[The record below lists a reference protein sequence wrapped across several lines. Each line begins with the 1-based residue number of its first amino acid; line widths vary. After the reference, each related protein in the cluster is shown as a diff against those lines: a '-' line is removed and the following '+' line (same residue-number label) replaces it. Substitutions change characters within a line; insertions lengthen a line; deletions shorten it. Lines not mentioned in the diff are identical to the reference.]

1 MAEKQ
6 HVPSIIV
13 TRGLPG
19 SGKTSWCL
27 TYLSLFP
34 KSVRVSRDD
43 LRKGLFNKSGRL
55 SREEENLITK
65 AEDALVIAG
74 LADGND
80 VLVDA
85 TNLPARA
92 VKRFAKLGPVH
103 QQIFN
108 TPPEECIARQAGRD
122 RKVPAEVINGMAARF
137 MQKGR
142 IPEAVIDNVKPV
154 AVRKYEPNT
163 ELPDALWI
171 DVDGTLANHHG
182 IRDPHDTSRYVH
194 DTLHEDVADLVGS
207 LAADGYSIVICSG
220 RSDEFRDV
228 TETWLNDNGIRY
240 DELYMRAEGDDRR
253 DDVVKLELL
262 FGKDGQP
269 GIADKYNIVGAFD
282 DRYCLFSAFRAAG
295 VRVYQ
300 VAPGAF

>member
-43 LRKGLFNKSGRL
+43 LRKSLFNKSGRL

-108 TPPEECIARQAGRD
+108 TPPEECILRQAGRD

-142 IPEAVIDNVKPV
+142 IPEVVIDDAKP
-154 AVRKYEPNT
+154 AKVRKYEPNT
-163 ELPDALWI
+163 ELPDAYWVDI
-171 DVDGTLANHHG
+171 DGTLANHHG
-182 IRDPHDTSRYVH
+182 VRDPYDTSRYEYDSV
-194 DTLHEDVADLVGS
+194 HEDVAELIYHLRDVGY
-207 LAADGYSIVICSG
+207 GIVLCSG
-220 RSDEFRDV
+220 RSDEFRQV
-228 TETWLNDNGIRY
+228 TEQWLYGNGIRY

-282 DRYCLFSAFRAAG
+282 DRDRVVNALRAAG

>member
-13 TRGLPG
+13 LRGLPG
-19 SGKTSWCL
+19 SSKTTWAL
-27 TYLSLFP
+27 EYLRLFP

-43 LRKGLFNKSGRL
+43 LRKSLFNKSGRL

-108 TPPEECIARQAGRD
+108 TPPEECIARQAGRE
-122 RKVPAEVINGMAARF
+122 RKVPAEVINDMAARF

-142 IPEAVIDNVKPV
+142 IPEVDLTETRADGKLRKVAPPSPLKADAIVLDIDNTIAHLNGRGP
-154 AVRKYEPNT
+154 Y
-163 ELPDALWI
+163 
-171 DVDGTLANHHG
+171 
-182 IRDPHDTSRYVH
+182 DTSLYH
-194 DTLHEDVADLVGS
+194 TDTLDENVATVIRELSRTFPILV
-207 LAADGYSIVICSG
+207 VSG
-220 RSDEFRDV
+220 RSDEFEHV
-228 TETWLNDNGIRY
+228 TREWLEKHHVPHDAIFMRRAGDTRKDWIVKH
-240 DELYMRAEGDDRR
+240 ELYWEHIAPDFN
-253 DDVVKLELL
+253 VVM
-262 FGKDGQP
+262 
-269 GIADKYNIVGAFD
+269 AFD
-282 DRYCLFSAFRAAG
+282 DRVQVCEMWRAIGIKVA
-295 VRVYQ
+295 Q
-300 VAPGAF
+300 VEVGDF